1 MSTTNT
7 DQSTRSASS
16 PSDQQRQDAAAYM
29 QQLRAFYLHG
39 AVFVISMVGIFV
51 VNLATNISAGITG
64 EWWAWWSAWAL
75 LGWGLGVAVHGLVVR
90 MARPQGPESV
100 WEERQINKLLASES
114 AEMSS

>member
-7 DQSTRSASS
+7 DQSTPSAGS
-16 PSDQQRQDAAAYM
+16 PGDQQRQDAAAYV
-29 QQLRAFYLHG
+29 QQLRAFSIHG
-39 AVFVISMVGIFV
+39 AVFAISMVGLFV
-51 VNLATNISAGITG
+51 VNLATNTSAGIAG

-90 MARPQGPESV
+90 MARPQRPGSV
-100 WEERQINKLLASES
+100 WEERQINKLLASET